1 LCLFALLKTAP
12 DEADANVV
20 EKILIHRRREPKDEQ
35 EDELLSDDE
44 NDVEYFVKYKNY
56 SYLHSKW
63 STIKELGVGDKRIHM
78 KVKRYHQKRAATT
91 NLFELPDEDEPINP
105 DYVEVDRVLDV
116 AKHEEN
122 GEMITHYLVKWKS
135 LNYEDST
142 WELEKDVP
150 DDKVQVYYKLRQV
163 PPISQQGVRVSI
175 AVNNHGLI

>member
-1 LCLFALLKTAP
+1 
-12 DEADANVV
+12 
-20 EKILIHRRREPKDEQ
+20 
-35 EDELLSDDE
+35 
-44 NDVEYFVKYKNY
+44 
-56 SYLHSKW
+56 
-63 STIKELGVGDKRIHM
+63 M